1 MSCPAMDTPFISDT
15 AFTSESSDLDQDMV
29 GQTLCTVRGRES
41 LVTRTDTHTRCH
53 QRLASHHC
61 STVTHQ
67 RDTVTHY
74 TQRPQSH
81 TTTGQREDTRTVAL
95 TTPQAVTHTYGDRAQ
110 SRPMCCALALSHRT
124 TTPPSL
130 CPCLPTLCQTP
141 CTYHYHL
148 SLLSTTIHHHYYAT
162 IILRAVYHFLF
173 TPHLT

>member
-130 CPCLPTLCQTP
+130 CPSLSPHPTSDSMCLPRYYYTTCRVSLP
-141 CTYHYHL
+141 LHPSPDMSPL
-148 SLLSTTIHHHYYAT
+148 SE
-162 IILRAVYHFLF
+162 
-173 TPHLT
+173 